1 LAICSFWCAISALSS
16 ATFARATASSAAT
29 SSAFAPL
36 GRQRLFQG
44 GNLIQNRLAIGVHA
58 MQ

>member
-1 LAICSFWCAISALSS
+1 L
-16 ATFARATASSAAT
+16 ATARSAAT